1 MILICPMFPAVP
13 MFPFPCLLPLCGR
26 ETLPKKCT
34 RPGMVK
40 TPGFPSSK
48 DIVNIES
55 PIDPVIILHCH
66 APGGRIPPLLSF
78 HSFKLS
84 SKAVSSKAFKIGAL
98 EGIARAGMTPF
109 WFTPGARIIIVVV
122 VVVVNVVLESLLV
135 DLVGFIII
143 ALRFS
148 ALLVFV
154 SFLLSLGSAPGL
166 VVGLVAAGVNELSP
180 SAQFGKVESADSVFA
195 VAVIGA
201 DAARLVSFRASAD
214 VFLFALE
221 EGGCSL
227 LGPRDLADSRLVLV
241 EDVSD
246 VADGDTPQRENIHP
260 PTFFPIPGPDGAD
273 EPDVERCSTTPA
285 RTSWL

>member
-1 MILICPMFPAVP
+1 
-13 MFPFPCLLPLCGR
+13 
-26 ETLPKKCT
+26 
-34 RPGMVK
+34 MV
-40 TPGFPSSK
+40 
-48 DIVNIES
+48 
-55 PIDPVIILHCH
+55 
-66 APGGRIPPLLSF
+66 SF

-84 SKAVSSKAFKIGAL
+84 SKAVSSKVFKIGAL

-122 VVVVNVVLESLLV
+122 VVVVHVVLESLLV

-154 SFLLSLGSAPGL
+154 SFLLLLGSAPGL
-166 VVGLVAAGVNELSP
+166 VIVEVLAAAAAGVHELLP
-180 SAQFGKVESADSVFA
+180 SARFGKVESADSVFA

-227 LGPRDLADSRLVLV
+227 LGPRDLAGSRLVLV

-260 PTFFPIPGPDGAD
+260 PTFFPSPGPDGAD
-273 EPDVERCSTTPA
+273 EPDVERCSTTPV